1 MVLGG
6 QIFSK
11 SLRGFREGHVPGL
24 LEKEGIAM
32 AVLIFVL
39 PLVFIALFSR
49 VLPVFE
55 HRTSKIVPAPRTG
68 LADRANVVPSPV
80 RFRRRGTRRF
90 LESVRSPGLRLRHAG
105 EEN

>member
-6 QIFSK
+6 QIFAK
-11 SLRGFREGHVPGL
+11 SLRGFREGDVPGL

-39 PLVFIALFSR
+39 PLVFIALFDR

-55 HRTSKIVPAPRTG
+55 PADEQ
-68 LADRANVVPSPV
+68 DRASAEN
-80 RFRRRGTRRF
+80 R
-90 LESVRSPGLRLRHAG
+90 PG
-105 EEN
+105 